1 MLHVAFLCLF
11 VGQLPSPP
19 APLLPASNAQPAVES
34 APSDPKAQ
42 REWLIAYLAEQMEA
56 QGKLDA
62 KKYREI
68 EKMVNNVQDRHL
80 GKLIQY
86 YQDRK
91 AQANVDQSKAR
102 SESLNRELQWKI
114 AISRQEQAQG
124 DMGLSPRL
132 AVQQSPWAMQN
143 FNAAPI
149 QDVYKTQPWPY
160 PAYWPYY
167 PFLYHRH
174 HRW

>member
-1 MLHVAFLCLF
+1 MSHILLIALL
-11 VGQLPSPP
+11 VGQIPPPP
-19 APLLPASNAQPAVES
+19 APLLPESKAQSTAES
-34 APSDPKAQ
+34 APADPKAQ
-42 REWLIAYLAEQMEA
+42 REWLIAYLADQMEA

-68 EKMVNNVQDRHL
+68 EKMVDNVQDRHL

-91 AQANVDQSKAR
+91 AQTNLGG
-102 SESLNRELQWKI
+102 SEVLNRETQWKI

-124 DMGLSPRL
+124 EMQYSPRL
-132 AVQQSPWAMQN
+132 AVQQPPWAMQN
-143 FNAAPI
+143 VNAAPI
-149 QDVYKTQPWPY
+149 QDVYAIQPWPY

-167 PFLYHRH
+167 PVLHHRH
-174 HRW
+174 HR